1 MKIKK
6 QITAIVLCLA
16 LVTVSALCGAG
27 CKKKEEQQYA
37 GLF

>member
-1 MKIKK
+1 MKK
-6 QITAIVLCLA
+6 QLTAVILCFV